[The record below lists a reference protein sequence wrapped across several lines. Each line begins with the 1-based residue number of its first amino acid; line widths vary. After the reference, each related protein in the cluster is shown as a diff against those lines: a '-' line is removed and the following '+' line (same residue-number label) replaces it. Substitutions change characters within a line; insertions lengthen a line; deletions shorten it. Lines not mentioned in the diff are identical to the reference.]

1 MLSAWAVR
9 QETLRCPLPVPLL
22 DRENCSYLAWAT
34 EALQKTELSIA
45 ARPTVLY
52 RHLTTGVHLPWMPPY
67 KSGSLCK
74 CRGSSTNLQSTQSP
88 VTDRGCM
95 SSEPNSKGKIKGISN
110 LLSRFREKK
119 EKKSPIAVKA
129 K

>member
-1 MLSAWAVR
+1 M
-9 QETLRCPLPVPLL
+9 
-22 DRENCSYLAWAT
+22 

-74 CRGSSTNLQSTQSP
+74 CRGSSTNLQSP
-88 VTDRGCM
+88 VTDWGCM